1 MVQAPLSRYIVGLP
15 ILSLFVPPCRILLAD
30 DSLLIRSGIEGLL
43 HDEPSVEL
51 VGSASSLPEL
61 LDEVHRLTPDL
72 VITDVRMPPTMTDE
86 GIRAAADLRTSMP
99 EMGVLVLSQVAD
111 PTYLRRLV
119 EDGSGRRG
127 YLLKDN
133 LATPG
138 ELMSAI
144 DLVSKG
150 GSFIDPAVVELL
162 VSQQLKQAASPIGQL
177 TAREREILSAVASG
191 QSNQAIGEDLFISHR
206 AVEKHINS
214 IFAKLSLFEDP
225 EINRRVQAV
234 LMFLD
239 VTRSP
244 SVRD

>member
-1 MVQAPLSRYIVGLP
+1 
-15 ILSLFVPPCRILLAD
+15 
-30 DSLLIRSGIEGLL
+30 LLIRSGIEGLL
-43 HDEPSVEL
+43 QDEPTIEL
-51 VGSASSLPEL
+51 VGAASSLPEL
-61 LDEVHRLTPDL
+61 LAEVDRVGPDL

-86 GIRAAADLRTSMP
+86 GIRAATELRKTQPDL
-99 EMGVLVLSQVAD
+99 GVLVLSQVAD
-111 PTYLRRLV
+111 PAYLRRLV

-138 ELMSAI
+138 ELMAAI

-162 VSQQLKQAASPIGQL
+162 VNQQSKQASSPIGQL
-177 TAREREILSAVASG
+177 TTREREILSSVATG
-191 QSNQAIGEDLFISHR
+191 KSNQAIGEDLFISHR

-225 EINRRVQAV
+225 VINRRVQAV

-239 VTRSP
+239 VTNRSE
-244 SVRD
+244 